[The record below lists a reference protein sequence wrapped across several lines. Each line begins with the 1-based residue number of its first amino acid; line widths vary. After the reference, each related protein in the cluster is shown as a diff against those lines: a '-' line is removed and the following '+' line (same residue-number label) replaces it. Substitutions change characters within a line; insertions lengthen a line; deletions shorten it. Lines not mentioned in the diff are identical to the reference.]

1 MSRLP
6 VVILLCVAT
15 TACAG
20 PTRWAEPQD
29 SSFSVVDNP
38 KEKRYDIAL
47 TASATAPLCLL
58 KENWPAEDGTFPTG
72 YEGAVLTVTTGL
84 LQPKAVMTAYC
95 PGGCGEVRLEPGQT
109 LRSRIAYAAFGDA
122 EIVAVDPVRSISF
135 PVHPFYCRR

>member
-15 TACAG
+15 TACTGAI
-20 PTRWAEPQD
+20 RWAEPRHF
-29 SSFSVVDNP
+29 SFSVVDNP

-47 TASATAPLCLL
+47 TSSATAPLCLP

-72 YEGAVLTVTTGL
+72 YEGAFLTMTTGL
-84 LQPKAVMTAYC
+84 LQPNTVMTAYC

-109 LRSRIAYAAFGDA
+109 LRSRIAYAAFGNA
-122 EIVAVDPVRSISF
+122 EIVASDPVRSISF
-135 PVHPFYCRR
+135 PVHPFYCRQ